1 MTLRVIYIGSRYD
14 LGAKIDNL
22 HSVDTVDWRNETFER
37 CDGHTMKTRPHAPPQ
52 TDPLGRP

>member
-1 MTLRVIYIGSRYD
+1 MTLRVIYRGSRYD

-37 CDGHTMKTRPHAPPQ
+37 RDGHTMKKLPHAQPLP
-52 TDPLGRP
+52 DPLRRP